1 MTGFSFDAK
10 ELDELAYELGG
21 IPAKV
26 TGRVKPIVAKTAL
39 EVKKRMQ
46 KDLRA
51 SAHFKQVAQSVDYE
65 VSVHQ
70 FGGDASIEAEIG
82 TSSGRSPAGA
92 LAGIAYFGTSRP
104 GGATVRDPYLAL
116 LDEKPAF
123 IGFLSMAQEGLL

>member
-1 MTGFSFDAK
+1 MTEFSFGSG
-10 ELDELAYELGG
+10 ELDGLAYELGEL
-21 IPAKV
+21 PAKV
-26 TGRVKPIVAKTAL
+26 TGRVKPIVEKTAL

-51 SAHFKQVAQSVDYE
+51 STHFKQVAAAVDYE
-65 VSVHQ
+65 VKVQQ

-82 TSSGRSPAGA
+82 TSSSRSPAGA
-92 LAGIAYFGTSRP
+92 LAGIAYFGTSKP

-123 IGFLSMAQEGLL
+123 IGFLTMAQEGLL